1 MGRGG
6 IGLSSGASAWSG
18 AAVTSK
24 KDRHLI
30 AASSLPTIALSLNAP
45 WFARPRGYPKPWQSL
60 GARQRRT
67 AIVGKLVKTR
77 GKRLPVAHSSSANAL
92 WVVWGVLATDSGSI
106 DSRARRGVG
115 EAHRGFLL
123 DIQTRRRAPAIS

>member
-6 IGLSSGASAWSG
+6 IGLSSWAIAWSG

-30 AASSLPTIALSLNAP
+30 AAGSLPTIALSLNAR
-45 WFARPRGYPKPWQSL
+45 WFARPGGYPKLRQSL

-77 GKRLPVAHSSSANAL
+77 GKRLPA
-92 WVVWGVLATDSGSI
+92 
-106 DSRARRGVG
+106 AR
-115 EAHRGFLL
+115 F
-123 DIQTRRRAPAIS
+123 

>member
-6 IGLSSGASAWSG
+6 IGLSSWASAWSG

-30 AASSLPTIALSLNAP
+30 AAGSLPTIALSLNAP
-45 WFARPRGYPKPWQSL
+45 GSRAREVTPNRAAEL
-60 GARQRRT
+60 GRSSGRT

-77 GKRLPVAHSSSANAL
+77 GKRLPVARS
-92 WVVWGVLATDSGSI
+92 
-106 DSRARRGVG
+106 
-115 EAHRGFLL
+115 
-123 DIQTRRRAPAIS
+123 